1 MIDEL
6 RSWFHSQKRDFPWRN
21 DVSPYRVWVSE
32 VMLQQ
37 TRASVVIP
45 YFLRWMETFP
55 TIRDLASADEAD
67 VLKCWEGL
75 GYYSRA
81 RNLQKGARRIVAE
94 FGGELP
100 ATAENLST
108 IEGIGPYTVGA
119 ILSFAFHQKAAAVDG
134 NVMRVLSR
142 FWGIEAPIDLPA
154 TQREMRKRAQELLP
168 EKDPWEISEALIE
181 LGALVCGKNP
191 QCPICPLRKE
201 CVAKNQGLQ
210 LPNKRKKMETTHLY
224 RTVGIVEYHG
234 EFLVSQVEKGKVME
248 GLWEFP
254 YVERE
259 KCLQKHLGIK
269 LFHIQDF
276 PKQTHTF
283 TRFKAHLF
291 PTHWRAEKKATA
303 HTWKNLEEII
313 KLPFS
318 SGHRRILQQL
328 IEVCENPP

>member
-1 MIDEL
+1 MT
-6 RSWFHSQKRDFPWRN
+6 
-21 DVSPYRVWVSE
+21 PYRVWVSE

-45 YFLRWMETFP
+45 YFLRWMEMFP
-55 TIRDLASADEAD
+55 TVCNLAVADKEK

-81 RNLQKGARRIVAE
+81 RNLQKGARRVVAE
-94 FGGELP
+94 FGGKIP
-100 ATAENLST
+100 ATAEELCA

-154 TQREMRKRAQELLP
+154 TQKVIREKTLKLLP
-168 EKDPWEISEALIE
+168 EEKPWEISEALIE

-210 LPNKRKKMETTHLY
+210 LPNKRKKMQTMHLY
-224 RTVGIVEYHG
+224 RSVGIVECRG
-234 EFLVSQVEKGKVME
+234 EFIVSQVEKGKVME

-259 KCLQKHLGIK
+259 ANLEEHLGIK
-269 LFHIQDF
+269 LLYVQDF
-276 PKQTHTF
+276 PKQAHTF

-291 PTHWRAEKKATA
+291 PTHWHTEKKVAA
-303 HTWKNLEEII
+303 HTWKTLEEII

-318 SGHRRILQQL
+318 SGHRRILHQL
-328 IEVCENPP
+328 LEYRNGSSQML